1 MPFPSNLEQLEAEGY
16 RYSRTEDCPVCRENV
31 EVFSTPGGRTIAM
44 NPMTATLSP
53 AIRHYETCRAP
64 ILPKTRDGLMGAV
77 YLFLGRMCCER
88 CNRAVERYKS
98 PDGEMFTFDPMMEED
113 WPVVVHS
120 CNNRTNPVEA
130 PPAVSPVE
138 PSPEPPLVPLPPPE
152 RPQIKL
158 YGVTDKNIWACGWQ
172 DGTLE
177 IAFRHGKYQY
187 ANVPENIFVTLRK
200 VPHPNNYFTKVVK
213 NHPELYPYT
222 KLS

>member
-1 MPFPSNLEQLEAEGY
+1 MPFPSNLEQLEAAGY
-16 RYSRTEDCPVCRENV
+16 RYSRTEACPVCRENV

-44 NPMTATLSP
+44 NPMIATLSP

-98 PDGEMFTFDPMMEED
+98 PDGEMFTFEPMMEED

-158 YGVTDKNIWACGWQ
+158 Y
-172 DGTLE
+172 
-177 IAFRHGKYQY
+177 
-187 ANVPENIFVTLRK
+187 
-200 VPHPNNYFTKVVK
+200 
-213 NHPELYPYT
+213 
-222 KLS
+222 